1 MAAVQD
7 KASAALRGPRL
18 PVSQPANRYDLRM
31 TQTSV
36 SGLRGAALTI
46 ALRLGACVTT
56 DDGRTPIGQL
66 FEVTGGPVQEQTL
79 DARGQLTYHVMAGEL
94 AAGRGADAVAARE
107 YLAASQLSARADIA
121 RAAVRHALIA
131 GDADLALEASER
143 WAAVA
148 PDDRNAQEAAL
159 RVAMQAEDV
168 ERSIAAAQRLALN
181 HSGGLDR
188 GVRDVARAIVREQ
201 PPEPVAMA
209 VIEALTRDGASS
221 AETHY
226 SRGFVQMEYARYEA
240 ALASIEQALA
250 ERPGWGEAL
259 LLKAGVL
266 IRQDR
271 HLEGIAVVQ
280 PALADGKRARERFA
294 LARLLIER
302 KAYALAEGQL
312 EQALAEDPGLDEAR
326 YALALMA
333 LDNGDPDT
341 AEQQLLPLLDSPE
354 QRFGA
359 AYYLGR
365 IAQQRGDLDQARTY
379 YRQVGGGQHAV
390 DALSRRALLMARD
403 GNVEQAQLFLR
414 GLAGANPRLQ
424 RQLSLVE
431 GEMLLSLDK
440 ADAAVARYTELL
452 DEFPDDPDML
462 YGRSLAYERAGEID
476 AAQADLRRMIE
487 LDADDARA
495 LNALGY
501 IMTNHTTRYREALG
515 YIERA
520 LALEPDDPAIIDS
533 MGWVQYRL
541 GNFELARDY
550 LQRAFDGQPDPEV
563 AAHLGEVYWKL
574 GEQARARAIWNDA
587 LAEAP
592 DHDVLLET
600 VQRLTQ

>member
-1 MAAVQD
+1 MAAVED
-7 KASAALRGPRL
+7 KARAAASRAVL
-18 PVSQPANRYDLRM
+18 PAIRPANRYDLRM
-31 TQTSV
+31 TPFTVFS
-36 SGLRGAALTI
+36 SRGCVLAGAL
-46 ALRLGACVTT
+46 LLSACVTS

-66 FEVTGGPVQEQTL
+66 FEVTGGPVQEHAL
-79 DARGQLTYHVMAGEL
+79 DARGQLTYHIMAGEL
-94 AAGRGADAVAARE
+94 AAGRGADTVAARE
-107 YLAASQLSARADIA
+107 YLAASRLSDRADIA

-131 GDADLALEASER
+131 GDSELALQASER
-143 WAAVA
+143 WAVLA

-159 RVAMQAEDV
+159 RVAMQAQDV
-168 ERSIAAAQRLALN
+168 ERSVAAARRLALN

-188 GVRDVARAIVREQ
+188 GVREVARAIVREQ
-201 PPEPVAMA
+201 PPQGVGMA
-209 VIEALTRDGASS
+209 VIDALASEGASA
-221 AETHY
+221 AEVAY
-226 SRGFVQMEYARYEA
+226 SRGFVQMEYARYDA
-240 ALASIEQALA
+240 AAESIDRALA
-250 ERPGWGEAL
+250 ERPGWSEAL

-280 PALADGKRARERFA
+280 PALAGGDRARERFA

-302 KAYALAEGQL
+302 KAYTLAKAQL
-312 EQALAEDPGLDEAR
+312 EQALIEDPGLNEAR

-333 LDNGDPDT
+333 LDNGEVDI
-341 AEQQLLPLLDSPE
+341 AREHLLPLLDAPE

-365 IAQQRGDLDQARTY
+365 IAEQQGDMAAARSY

-424 RQLSLVE
+424 RRLSLVE
-431 GEMLLSLDK
+431 GEMLLSVGKPDE
-440 ADAAVARYTELL
+440 AVARYTELL
-452 DEFPDDPDML
+452 DAFPDDPDML
-462 YGRSLAYERAGEID
+462 YGRSLAHERAGDID

-487 LDADDARA
+487 MDPDDARA

-515 YIERA
+515 YIQRA
-520 LALEPDDPAIIDS
+520 LELEPDDPAIIDS
-533 MGWVQYRL
+533 MGWVHYRL
-541 GNFELARDY
+541 GNYELARDY
-550 LQRAFDGQPDPEV
+550 LQRAFEGQPDPEV

-574 GEQARARAIWNDA
+574 GEQERAREIWNEA